1 MPKPMRR
8 NHLLPLI
15 AFAAFLAPAP
25 LPAFQGGGI
34 VPSKEGGRTIYVDD
48 STPPKTTP
56 SRSSARG
63 SGPLVYWSRA
73 ERRWKPVPAYTPSA
87 RRQARYAAADVQR
100 YIASLPRSGRR
111 AGGADAA
118 SANPGYRGIAQG
130 RAVTSSEVDAAI
142 EQAAARHNVDPNL
155 VRAIIKV
162 ESNFNPRA
170 VSHKGAMGLM
180 QLMPGTAARLNVEN
194 PFDPQQNVEG
204 GVRHLKRL
212 LENFGGDLDL
222 SLAAYNAGAGAV
234 QRNHGIPPYSETRN
248 YVRQITSLY
257 WNGDPRKLRYLGSFY
272 GAPIRVTRDRWG
284 TLVFSNTD

>member
-1 MPKPMRR
+1 MRR
-8 NHLLPLI
+8 NLLLPLI
-15 AFAAFLAPAP
+15 AFAALVAPAP
-25 LPAFQGGGI
+25 LPAQAGGGI
-34 VPSKEGGRTIYVDD
+34 VPSKEGGRTVYVDD
-48 STPPKTTP
+48 STPPKTTT
-56 SRSSARG
+56 SRSSARR
-63 SGPLVYWSRA
+63 SGPLVYWSQA
-73 ERRWKPVPAYTPSA
+73 ERRWKPVPSYTPSA

-100 YIASLPRSGRR
+100 YIASLPSSRST
-111 AGGADAA
+111 AGGAEAA
-118 SANPGYRGIAQG
+118 SANPGYRGMARG

-180 QLMPGTAARLNVEN
+180 QLMPGTAAGLRVEN
-194 PFDPQQNVEG
+194 PFDPQQNVDG

-212 LENFGGDLDL
+212 LENFGGDVSL

-234 QRNHGIPPYSETRN
+234 VRNGGIPPYRETRN
-248 YVRQITSLY
+248 YVRQITGLY
-257 WNGDPRKLRYLGSFY
+257 WNGDPQKLRYMGTFY
-272 GAPIRVTRDRWG
+272 SAPIRVKRDRWG

>member
-15 AFAAFLAPAP
+15 AFAAFLAPVP
-25 LPAFQGGGI
+25 LLAFQGSAI
-34 VPSKEGGRTIYVDD
+34 VPSKEGDRTIFVDD
-48 STPPKTTP
+48 STPPKTTTP
-56 SRSSARG
+56 RSSARG
-63 SGPLVYWSRA
+63 SGPLVYWSQA
-73 ERRWKPVPAYTPSA
+73 ERRWKPVPSYTPSA

-100 YIASLPRSGRR
+100 YIASLPRSKRIASGS
-111 AGGADAA
+111 DAA
-118 SANPGYRGIAQG
+118 ANPGYSGIAQG

-170 VSHKGAMGLM
+170 VSNKGAIGLM

-194 PFDPQQNVEG
+194 PFDPQQNVDG
-204 GVRHLKRL
+204 GVRHLKKL
-212 LENFGGDLDL
+212 LENFGGDLSL

-234 QRNHGIPPYSETRN
+234 ERNHGIPPYSETRN

-257 WNGDPRKLRYLGSFY
+257 WNGDPQKLRYMGTFY
-272 GAPIRVTRDRWG
+272 AAPIRVKRDRWG

>member
-1 MPKPMRR
+1 MRR
-8 NHLLPLI
+8 NHLLLPLI
-15 AFAAFLAPAP
+15 AFAALLAPAP
-25 LPAFQGGGI
+25 LPALQGGGI

-48 STPPKTTP
+48 SPSPKATP

-63 SGPLVYWSRA
+63 TGPLVYWSQA

-87 RRQARYAAADVQR
+87 RRQARWAAADVQR
-100 YIASLPRSGRR
+100 YIASFPRRQPAARSK
-111 AGGADAA
+111 DAA
-118 SANPGYRGIAQG
+118 SANPGYSGIARG

-170 VSHKGAMGLM
+170 RSHKGAMGLM
-180 QLMPGTAARLNVEN
+180 QLMPGTAAHLNVEN

-204 GVRHLKRL
+204 GVRHLKKL
-212 LENFGGDLDL
+212 LENFGGDLSL

-234 QRNHGIPPYSETRN
+234 ERNHGVPPYSETRN

-257 WNGDPRKLRYLGSFY
+257 WNGDPRKLRYMGSFHS
-272 GAPIRVTRDRWG
+272 APIRVTRDRWG

>member
-8 NHLLPLI
+8 SLLLAPI
-15 AFAAFLAPAP
+15 AFAAFLAPGP
-25 LPAFQGGGI
+25 LLAFQGSAI

-56 SRSSARG
+56 SRRNARG
-63 SGPLVYWSRA
+63 SGPLVYWSQA
-73 ERRWKPVPAYTPSA
+73 ERRWKPVPAHTPTA
-87 RRQARYAAADVQR
+87 RRQARSAAAEVQR
-100 YIASLPRSGRR
+100 YIASRPPSQQE
-111 AGGADAA
+111 AGGNDAA
-118 SANPGYRGIAQG
+118 SANPGYRGIARG
-130 RAVTSSEVDAAI
+130 RSVTSSQVDAAI
-142 EQAAARHNVDPNL
+142 EEAAARHNVDPNL

-170 VSHKGAMGLM
+170 RSYKGAMGLM
-180 QLMPGTAARLNVEN
+180 QLMPATAAHLNVDN
-194 PFDPQQNVEG
+194 PYDPQQNVDG
-204 GVRHLKRL
+204 GVRHLKKL
-212 LENFGGDLDL
+212 LENFGGDLSL

-257 WNGDPRKLRYLGSFY
+257 WNGDPQKLRYMGSFY
-272 GAPIRVTRDRWG
+272 ASPIRVTRDRWG

>member
-1 MPKPMRR
+1 MRR

-34 VPSKEGGRTIYVDD
+34 VPSKEGERTIYVDD

-56 SRSSARG
+56 SRSSARAT
-63 SGPLVYWSRA
+63 GPLVYWSQT

-100 YIASLPRSGRR
+100 YIASLPRSKR
-111 AGGADAA
+111 AAAGDA

-170 VSHKGAMGLM
+170 RSNKGAMGLM
-180 QLMPGTAARLNVEN
+180 QLMPGTAANLNVEN
-194 PFDPQQNVEG
+194 PYDPQQNVDG
-204 GVRHLKRL
+204 GVRHLKKL
-212 LENFGGDLDL
+212 LENFGGDLNL

-234 QRNHGIPPYSETRN
+234 ERNHGIPPYNETRN

-257 WNGDPRKLRYLGSFY
+257 WNGDPKGLRLMGGFN
-272 GAPIRVTRDRWG
+272 GAPIRATRDHWG

>member
-1 MPKPMRR
+1 MRR
-8 NHLLPLI
+8 NHLLAPI
-15 AFAAFLAPAP
+15 AFAIFLAPVP
-25 LPAFQGGGI
+25 LLAFQSSRI
-34 VPSKEGGRTIYVDD
+34 VPSQEGGRTIYVDD
-48 STPPKTTP
+48 STPPKTTTP
-56 SRSSARG
+56 KSRARG
-63 SGPLVYWSRA
+63 SGPLVYWSQA

-100 YIASLPRSGRR
+100 YIASRPPSQPAARGS
-111 AGGADAA
+111 DAA
-118 SANPGYRGIAQG
+118 TANPGYRGIARG
-130 RAVTSSEVDAAI
+130 RSVTSSEVDAAI

-170 VSHKGAMGLM
+170 RSHKGAMGLM
-180 QLMPGTAARLNVEN
+180 QLMPGTAAGLNVDN
-194 PFDPQQNVEG
+194 PWDPQQNVDG

-212 LENFGGDLDL
+212 LQNFGGDVSL

-234 QRNHGIPPYSETRN
+234 QRNGGIPPYRETRN

-257 WNGDPRKLRYLGSFY
+257 WNGDPQKLRYMGTFY
-272 GAPIRVTRDRWG
+272 SAPIRVTRDRWG

>member
-1 MPKPMRR
+1 MRR

-15 AFAAFLAPAP
+15 ALAALVTPAP
-25 LPAFQGGGI
+25 PPAHAGGGI
-34 VPSKEGGRTIYVDD
+34 VVSKEGGRTIYVDD
-48 STPPKTTP
+48 STPPKTTA

-63 SGPLVYWSRA
+63 SGPLVYWSQA
-73 ERRWKPVPAYTPSA
+73 ERRWKAVPAYTPSA

-100 YIASLPRSGRR
+100 YIASLPRSRR
-111 AGGADAA
+111 TARGGDAA

-130 RAVTSSEVDAAI
+130 RSVTSSEVDAAI

-155 VRAIIKV
+155 VRAIIQV

-170 VSHKGAMGLM
+170 VSNKGAMGLM
-180 QLMPGTAARLNVEN
+180 QLMPGTATRLNVEN
-194 PFDPQQNVEG
+194 PFDPQQNVDG

-212 LENFGGDLDL
+212 LENFGGDLSL

-234 QRNHGIPPYSETRN
+234 ERNHGIPPYSETRN

-257 WNGDPRKLRYLGSFY
+257 WNGDPQRLRFMGSFTS
-272 GAPIRVTRDRWG
+272 APIRVKRDRWG
-284 TLVFSNTD
+284 TLIFSNTD

>member
-1 MPKPMRR
+1 M
-8 NHLLPLI
+8 
-15 AFAAFLAPAP
+15 
-25 LPAFQGGGI
+25 
-34 VPSKEGGRTIYVDD
+34 
-48 STPPKTTP
+48 
-56 SRSSARG
+56 
-63 SGPLVYWSRA
+63 YWSQA
-73 ERRWKPVPAYTPSA
+73 ERRWKPVPPFTPSA

-100 YIASLPRSGRR
+100 YLASLPRSKR
-111 AGGADAA
+111 AVSDAA
-118 SANPGYRGIAQG
+118 AANPGYRRIAQG
-130 RAVTSSEVDAAI
+130 RSVTSSEVDAAI

-162 ESNFNPRA
+162 ESNFNPGA

-194 PFDPQQNVEG
+194 PFDPQQNVDG
-204 GVRHLKRL
+204 GVRHLKKL
-212 LENFGGDLDL
+212 LENFGGDLSL

-257 WNGDPRKLRYLGSFY
+257 WNGDPKGLRLMGSFPA
-272 GAPIRVTRDRWG
+272 APIRVRRDRWG

>member
-1 MPKPMRR
+1 M
-8 NHLLPLI
+8 
-15 AFAAFLAPAP
+15 AT
-25 LPAFQGGGI
+25 Q
-34 VPSKEGGRTIYVDD
+34 EGGRTIYVDG
-48 STPPKTTP
+48 SISPKATTP
-56 SRSSARG
+56 KSAARG
-63 SGPLVYWSRA
+63 SGPLVYWSQA

-100 YIASLPRSGRR
+100 FIASLPHSSKTPPGN
-111 AGGADAA
+111 DAA
-118 SANPGYRGIAQG
+118 TANPGYRGIARG
-130 RAVTSSEVDAAI
+130 RSVTSSEVDAAI

-180 QLMPGTAARLNVEN
+180 QLMPGTAAQLRVEN

-204 GVRHLKRL
+204 GVRHLKQL
-212 LENFGGDLDL
+212 LQSFGGDVSL

-234 QRNHGIPPYSETRN
+234 VRNGGIPPYRETRN
-248 YVRQITSLY
+248 YVRQITGLY
-257 WNGDPRKLRYLGSFY
+257 WNGDPQKLRYAGIFY
-272 GAPIRVTRDRWG
+272 AAPIRVTRDRWG

>member
-1 MPKPMRR
+1 MRR

-15 AFAAFLAPAP
+15 AFAAFLAPTL

-34 VPSKEGGRTIYVDD
+34 VPSKEGGRTIFVDD
-48 STPPKTTP
+48 STPPKTTT
-56 SRSSARG
+56 SRSSARR
-63 SGPLVYWSRA
+63 SGPLVYWSQA
-73 ERRWKPVPAYTPSA
+73 ERRWTPVPLYTPSA

-100 YIASLPRSGRR
+100 YIASLPSSRGTD
-111 AGGADAA
+111 GGADAA
-118 SANPGYRGIAQG
+118 SDNPGYRGITQG
-130 RAVTSSEVDAAI
+130 RSVTSSEVDAAI

-170 VSHKGAMGLM
+170 RSNKGAMGLM
-180 QLMPGTAARLNVEN
+180 QLMPATAANLNVEN
-194 PFDPQQNVEG
+194 PFDPQQNVDG
-204 GVRHLKRL
+204 GVRHLKTL
-212 LENFGGDLDL
+212 LENFGGDISL

-234 QRNHGIPPYSETRN
+234 ERNHGIPRYSETRN

-257 WNGDPRKLRYLGSFY
+257 WNGDPQKLRYMGSFY
-272 GAPIRVTRDRWG
+272 SAPIRATRDRWG

>member
-1 MPKPMRR
+1 MRR
-8 NHLLPLI
+8 NQLLLPLI
-15 AFAAFLAPAP
+15 AFAALLAPAP
-25 LPAFQGGGI
+25 LSAFQGSGI
-34 VPSKEGGRTIYVDD
+34 VANKEGGRTIYVDD

-56 SRSSARG
+56 SRNSARG
-63 SGPLVYWSRA
+63 TGPLVYWSRA

-87 RRQARYAAADVQR
+87 RRQARYAAAEVQR
-100 YIASLPRSGRR
+100 YLAGLPRSKR
-111 AGGADAA
+111 AVGEGEAA

-162 ESNFNPRA
+162 ESNFNPGA
-170 VSHKGAMGLM
+170 VSNKGAMGLM

-194 PFDPQQNVEG
+194 PFDPQQNVDG

-212 LENFGGDLDL
+212 LENLGGDLGL

-234 QRNHGIPPYSETRN
+234 QRNHGMPPYSETRN

-257 WNGDPRKLRYLGSFY
+257 WNGDPQRLRYMGSFY
-272 GAPIRVTRDRWG
+272 SAPIRVTRDRWG

>member
-1 MPKPMRR
+1 M
-8 NHLLPLI
+8 
-15 AFAAFLAPAP
+15 AP
-25 LPAFQGGGI
+25 LPSFAGGGI
-34 VPSKEGGRTIYVDD
+34 VATQEGGRTIYVDD
-48 STPPKTTP
+48 STSPKATTP
-56 SRSSARG
+56 KSSSRG
-63 SGPLVYWSRA
+63 SGPLVYWSQQ

-100 YIASLPRSGRR
+100 YLASLPRSRR
-111 AGGADAA
+111 PAGGAEAA
-118 SANPGYRGIAQG
+118 SANPGYRGIARG
-130 RAVTSSEVDAAI
+130 RSVTSSEVDAAI

-170 VSHKGAMGLM
+170 VSNKGAMGLM
-180 QLMPGTAARLNVEN
+180 QLMPGTAAGLQVEN

-212 LENFGGDLDL
+212 LENFGGDVSL

-234 QRNHGIPPYSETRN
+234 ARNGGIPPYRETRN

-257 WNGDPRKLRYLGSFY
+257 WNGDPQKLRYMGTLYS
-272 GAPIRVTRDRWG
+272 APIRVTRDRWG